1 MPYRRSLRYRLTL
14 WNTGVIAVAL
24 ILMLLGARAGVT
36 TTEYGELDDWL
47 MADAL
52 EISHQVETLE
62 HPKTLVPFVQERAKF
77 RVHQQYFVVYQ
88 GTDPNLTWSTDGV
101 PDQFK
106 EQCRS
111 FRPPYKDWGEFR
123 IAMVRVDRKE
133 LEGTLFIGASTNQ
146 ITEDIDA
153 MDRSLLW
160 VGGIALFLTPIL
172 AWGLAGLALR
182 PVDEMILLARELQPQ
197 QLHQRLPQGNNDDE
211 LDRLAGSV
219 NGLLERVG
227 VYVTER
233 KEMLASAAH
242 ELRTPLAAIRS
253 TAEVALGQKRSPE
266 EYQERLAQI
275 IEQGGT
281 LEQLINQVL
290 ILAETE
296 GDDPISESEALDL
309 CQLIDRS
316 HQMFQSIADSKEI
329 TFQWTGQP
337 ALVWGNRRFLSM
349 MANNLIDN
357 ALKFTPNAGTVNV
370 TLTSSS
376 TEPDVVLTVSDTGMG
391 IEAVD
396 LPRIFE
402 RFFRTD
408 RARQRD
414 GKSIGNGLGLSLVE
428 AIVQKHGGR
437 IDVTSQPGVGTVF
450 TVRLPRHEALSET
463 PQTVAT

>member
-14 WNTGVIAVAL
+14 WNTGVIAIAL
-24 ILMLLGARAGVT
+24 LLMLLGARAGVT

-62 HPKTLVPFVQERAKF
+62 HPKTLAPFVQERAKF

-88 GTDPNLTWSTDGV
+88 GIDPTLAWSTDGT
-101 PDQFK
+101 PDQFNK
-106 EQCRS
+106 QSRS
-111 FRPPYKDWGEFR
+111 FRPPFEDWGEFR
-123 IAMVRVDRKE
+123 IAMVRIDRKG
-133 LEGTLFIGASTNQ
+133 LEGMLYVGANTHQ
-146 ITEDIDA
+146 ISEDIAA

-160 VGGIALFLTPIL
+160 VGGIALVLTPLL

-182 PVDEMILLARELQPQ
+182 PVDEMIQTARELQPQ
-197 QLHQRLPQGNNDDE
+197 FRNQRLPQDNSDDE

-296 GDDPISESEALDL
+296 GDDPIAESEVLDL

-316 HQMFQSIADSKEI
+316 YQMFRSIADSKEI

-337 ALVWGNRRFLSM
+337 APVWGNRRFLSM
-349 MANNLIDN
+349 MVNNLIDN
-357 ALKFTPNAGTVNV
+357 ALKFTPHNGRVNV
-370 TLTSSS
+370 TLTSSQA
-376 TEPDVVLTVSDTGMG
+376 EPDIVLTVADTGMG
-391 IEAVD
+391 IDAVD

-414 GKSIGNGLGLSLVE
+414 GKVVGNGLGLSLVE
-428 AIVQKHGGR
+428 AIVQKHGGQ
-437 IDVTSQPGVGTVF
+437 IDVTSQAGVGTVF
-450 TVRLPRHEALSET
+450 TVRLPRYAAAIASPET
-463 PQTVAT
+463 ATT